1 MTTIALPLQVL
12 PAPRSNREGDLIYVS
27 TIYPI
32 DPGGNVVHADAI
44 SPHVGEAEI
53 AAQTRAVLE
62 AMRHV
67 LAEAGSSLDRVLK
80 AEVYLVDPAEFYE
93 FKLVWKEYFPHQPP
107 ARTTAIVGDSH
118 IIPGAR
124 LSVSAVALASDA
136 SVAREYIHT
145 DRAPDPL
152 DAEWCA
158 QAIKA
163 APFVFPSPVPA
174 TDFETGIAVKRNP
187 VAPYYGS
194 DMELQA
200 RYLFE
205 QWGKILAAAGS
216 GLDQALK
223 SQAYEL
229 DLKNF
234 HDMDG
239 IWDKYIG
246 HGGGGAPPTRS
257 SMAMRGLLVPEAL
270 FVANVFF
277 LAPDTTH
284 QKRESR
290 EGIGWHPED
299 VRNVHFTP
307 GLWAGGLVLHGWPLR
322 RTGLRE
328 LQRRDRATRPAPLLL
343 RHRDSDADDHGSP
356 GRTARGERP
365 LTAECRGRPRLPR
378 RGGSERGLPGVRAC
392 LEARVRTERTLAQHE
407 LDPLAASERPR
418 GHHDARPDRRDRSDR
433 ASITSS
439 GPPARWDASAAWG
452 GVHWP
457 QEPLPGRS
465 PESGRAAQP
474 APDVAS
480 SEIRTDLVSAPC
492 RHA

>member
-307 GLWAGGLVLHGWPLR
+307 GLWAGDWFFMAGHCAVPDFESFSVV
-322 RTGLRE
+322 T
-328 LQRRDRATRPAPLLL
+328 AP
-343 RHRDSDADDHGSP
+343 
-356 GRTARGERP
+356 
-365 LTAECRGRPRLPR
+365 
-378 RGGSERGLPGVRAC
+378 RGLPHYFSDIEIQTQTTMDLLVEQ
-392 LEARVRTERTLAQHE
+392 LEANDLSLRNVVDARVFLAGE
-407 LDPLAASERPR
+407 DPR
-418 GHHDARPDRRDRSDR
+418 GDYRGFERVWRRVFEP
-433 ASITSS
+433 S
-439 GPPARWDASAAWG
+439 G
-452 GVHWP
+452 HWP
-457 QEPLPGRS
+457 SMNLIPSQQANGLG
-465 PESGRAAQP
+465 GIMMH
-474 APDVAS
+474 DLIV
-480 SEIRTDLVSAPC
+480 EIDLIAH
-492 RHA
+492 R

>member
-32 DPGGNVVHADAI
+32 DPEGNVVHPDAS

-67 LAEAGSSLDRVLK
+67 LAEAGSSLERVLK
-80 AEVYLVDPAEFYE
+80 AEVYLVDAAEFYE

-107 ARTTAIVGDSH
+107 ARTTAIIGDTH

-145 DRAPDPL
+145 DTAPDPL
-152 DAEWCA
+152 EAEWCA

-163 APFVFPSPVPA
+163 APFVFPSPLPA

-187 VAPYYGS
+187 IAPYYGS

-223 SQAYEL
+223 SQAYEV

-246 HGGGGAPPTRS
+246 HSGGGAPPTRS

-277 LAPDTTH
+277 LAPDATH

-307 GLWAGGLVLHGWPLR
+307 GLWAGDWFFMAGHCAVPDFESFSVVTAPRDLPHYFSDIEIQTQTTMDLLV
-322 RTGLRE
+322 E
-328 LQRRDRATRPAPLLL
+328 Q
-343 RHRDSDADDHGSP
+343 
-356 GRTARGERP
+356 
-365 LTAECRGRPRLPR
+365 
-378 RGGSERGLPGVRAC
+378 
-392 LEARVRTERTLAQHE
+392 LEANDLSLRNIVDARVFLAG
-407 LDPLAASERPR
+407 DDPR
-418 GHHDARPDRRDRSDR
+418 GDYRGFERVWRRVFEP
-433 ASITSS
+433 S
-439 GPPARWDASAAWG
+439 G
-452 GVHWP
+452 HWP
-457 QEPLPGRS
+457 SMNLIPSQQANGLG
-465 PESGRAAQP
+465 GIMMH
-474 APDVAS
+474 DLIV
-480 SEIRTDLVSAPC
+480 EIDLIAH
-492 RHA
+492 R